1 MNIKNKIIHGFTVT
15 YLGLWLKYCLTMG
28 YSKIESRKSD
38 VDLLVY
44 AQHWLADLKLAAEI
58 RWTLD
63 EPVQE
68 VSADVVHR
76 NEAREYLIK

>member
-1 MNIKNKIIHGFTVT
+1 M
-15 YLGLWLKYCLTMG
+15 KYCLTMG

-38 VDLLVY
+38 VDVLVY

-76 NEAREYLIK
+76 NKDASFDDSAFERAALRNRKLNLVVGK